1 MEPTCSSAPSW
12 HWTGGRCRS
21 AGTRGAAP
29 GPAPR
34 LRPALT
40 HMIVRDRAMPGCL
53 HRPNETMNRIAGK
66 RVLITGASAGIGE
79 ACAHHFAAH
88 GAHLTLTARRRDRIE
103 LLAANL
109 TRVHGVEARAYALD
123 VTDRSAVFSFVE
135 ELAVEDRLP
144 DILVNNAGK
153 ARGLDKLHEG
163 DVDDWEDMIDTNVK
177 GLLYM
182 SRAVIPHMVERNEG
196 HVINIGSIAGRWVYP
211 KGAVYNATKFA
222 VWALNEGM
230 NMDLLGT
237 RVRVSS
243 VDPGLTETEFSE
255 VRFHGDSQRAKTV
268 YTGTTPLTGDDVA
281 DAVLYVANTPDHV
294 DVINLVLMPTDQRHA
309 MLLHRDEG

>member
-1 MEPTCSSAPSW
+1 
-12 HWTGGRCRS
+12 
-21 AGTRGAAP
+21 
-29 GPAPR
+29 
-34 LRPALT
+34 
-40 HMIVRDRAMPGCL
+40 
-53 HRPNETMNRIAGK
+53 MNRIAEK

-79 ACAHHFAAH
+79 ACARAFAAQ
-88 GAHLTLTARRRDRIE
+88 GAHLLLSARRAERVSE
-103 LLAANL
+103 LAASL
-109 TRVHGVEARAYALD
+109 SRAHGVEARADAVD
-123 VTDRSAVFSFVE
+123 VTDRAAVMSYVE
-135 ELAVEDRLP
+135 ELESEGLLP

-163 DVDDWEDMIDTNVK
+163 DIDDWEDMIDTNVK
-177 GLLYM
+177 GLLYVT
-182 SRAVIPHMVERNEG
+182 RAFLPHMVARNAG

-237 RVRVSS
+237 KVRVSS

-255 VRFHGDSQRAKTV
+255 VRFHGDTERAKSV
-268 YTGTTPLTGDDVA
+268 YADTTPLTGDDIA
-281 DAVLYVANTPDHV
+281 DAVVYVANTPDHV

-309 MLLHRDEG
+309 MLLHRTGG